1 MHFQGVSM
9 AVLPDND
16 RKAVFTISSN
26 STTIGGAFVTTN
38 NTKGGST
45 GTLYGGGAFSAGDK
59 TIDDNDTLTVTVTL
73 TATAMGVWCD
83 GTRYEMET
91 ARQVDALRRAVS
103 DWPRRCWADYGW
115 CEACQVTWMDAHP

>member
-45 GTLYGGGAFSAGDK
+45 GTLYGGAAFTGGNK
-59 TIDDNDTLTVTVTL
+59 TLGNTDTLTVTVTL
-73 TATAMGVWCD
+73 T
-83 GTRYEMET
+83 
-91 ARQVDALRRAVS
+91 QS
-103 DWPRRCWADYGW
+103 
-115 CEACQVTWMDAHP
+115 